1 MNSRL
6 LSGRYSMLADIY
18 EQRQTV
24 SEAGQIQRVWDREN
38 PIILKNLTEGV
49 LTRGVRGAAVSESW
63 SKDYEAEE
71 RAKMFI
77 ASTLIDTDP
86 INPVTLTRRF
96 RVSNIRDRSTGQVLW
111 LNDDNSAL
119 EFNIEGIIPI
129 NDPFGKIVEY
139 EVLLRGVVTKN
150 G

>member
-18 EQRQTV
+18 EQRQTF
-24 SEAGQIQRVWDREN
+24 SEAGQIQRVWDRQN
-38 PIILKNLTEGV
+38 PIVVQNLTEGV
-49 LTRGVRGAAVSESW
+49 LVRGVRGGAVGENW
-63 SKDYEAEE
+63 SKDYEPEE

-77 ASTLIDTDP
+77 ATNVIDKDP
-86 INPVTLTRRF
+86 INPIFLTRRF
-96 RVSNIRDRSTGQVLW
+96 RVSNIRDRATGQVLW
-111 LNDDNSAL
+111 LNDDNSPL